1 VTGAPPRHNDV
12 AAIMPFADLPPQ
24 LHERVVCS
32 ISAAIKYEIPA
43 NILLAIAEIEGG
55 KPGQWVKNSTG
66 FFDVGPLQF
75 NTSYLRE
82 LRRYGISP
90 QDIAS
95 AGCYPFDLAAWRV
108 GQHIKRDSGDVWTR
122 AANYHSRT
130 PRYNAPYRAK
140 LITKAAIWANW
151 LSLRVE
157 VYDITTL
164 EKVERGDQRPAALR

>member
-1 VTGAPPRHNDV
+1 
-12 AAIMPFADLPPQ
+12 MPFADLPPE

-55 KPGQWVKNSTG
+55 KPGQWVKNSNG
-66 FFDVGPLQF
+66 SFDVGPLQF
-75 NTSYLRE
+75 NTTYLRE
-82 LRRYGISP
+82 LARYGISP
-90 QDIAS
+90 QDVAS
-95 AGCYPFDLAAWRV
+95 GGCYPFDLAAWRIR
-108 GQHIKRDSGDVWTR
+108 QHIKHDSGDVWTR

-130 PRYNAPYRAK
+130 PRYNAPYRAN
-140 LITKAAIWANW
+140 LMNKAATWANW

-164 EKVERGDQRPAALR
+164 GKVERDDSRPAALQL